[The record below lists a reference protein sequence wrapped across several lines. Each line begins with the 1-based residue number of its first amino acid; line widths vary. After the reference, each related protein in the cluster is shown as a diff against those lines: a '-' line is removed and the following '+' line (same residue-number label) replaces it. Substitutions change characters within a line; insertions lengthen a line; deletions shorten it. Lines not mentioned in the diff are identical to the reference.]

1 MQRRVRRPWF
11 IHEQTFHQLNRLGR
25 RIGMSRDRLLNEI
38 LTDYF
43 EEVPQG
49 RRGGYR
55 RR

>member
-1 MQRRVRRPWF
+1 MRRRTRRPWF

-25 RIGMSRDRLLNEI
+25 RMGMSRERLLNEI

-43 EEVPQG
+43 TDVRQG